1 MKGHCTE
8 GVTCTLVGRD
18 RYIQGETFNWN
29 PPQQNLVQDQ
39 TAPEFINCKSL
50 LRDLE
55 HREFRG
61 VQVKCFTLYGYI
73 VKGGIL

>member
-29 PPQQNLVQDQ
+29 PPQKNLVQDQ

-50 LRDLE
+50 LRDLCIE
-55 HREFRG
+55 N
-61 VQVKCFTLYGYI
+61 L
-73 VKGGIL
+73 GGFKSNVSPCMVIL